1 MKALLS
7 FKMWL
12 ILLERIFSA
21 IYPAE
26 LVLLPF
32 SWKSFKLVKT
42 SPIMRLLILFLIIDL
57 GVRTLLFFTG
67 IPFSQRYFFPFAV
80 TVAIIAA
87 SGLIP
92 LVNII
97 SEKILKT
104 TSATQKFTI
113 YALLIIIIG
122 VSYSLKAINPR
133 NDKPWLQVI
142 PVAIKTLT
150 PENKIPVIISNKL
163 DERFGYYAGTT
174 ELYKIYPKKNWQL
187 MKKIKTETYSKWSP
201 LDKKRGIQ
209 NLADKINQIG
219 SDRVFIIL
227 KVEKSGTSK
236 ADVELNKELRGL
248 HLTGTFTDRKKRVL
262 KLYVVKKEGT
272 GSGKNK

>member
-12 ILLERIFSA
+12 ILLGRIFSA

-32 SWKSFKLVKT
+32 SWKSFKLLKT
-42 SPIMRLLILFLIIDL
+42 SSIMRLLIIFLIGDL
-57 GVRTLLFFTG
+57 AVRTFLFFTG
-67 IPFSQRYFFPFAV
+67 IPFSQRYFYPFAV
-80 TVAIIAA
+80 TIAIIAA

-97 SEKILKT
+97 SEKILKK
-104 TSATQKFTI
+104 TSETQKFTI
-113 YALLIIIIG
+113 YALLVIIVG

-133 NDKPWLQVI
+133 NDKPWLQAI
-142 PVAIKTLT
+142 PAAIKTLT
-150 PENKIPVIISNKL
+150 PDNKTPVIICNKL

-174 ELYKIYPKKNWQL
+174 ELYKIYPRENWQL
-187 MKKIKTETYSKWSP
+187 MKKIKTETYSKWTP

-209 NLADKINQIG
+209 NLAKKINQIG

-227 KVEKSGTSK
+227 KVAKSGTSN
-236 ADVELNKELRGL
+236 ADVELNKELPGL

-262 KLYVVKKEGT
+262 KLYTVKEE
-272 GSGKNK
+272 